1 MFLFYKKNIFA
12 DFFTKTSSH
21 FPQNALTNK
30 KFVKVDKRKVLHFL
44 QSIQLFH
51 THDHNLFQFPSQ

>member
-1 MFLFYKKNIFA
+1 MFLQIFSL
-12 DFFTKTSSH
+12 KIPSH
-21 FPQNALTNK
+21 FPQDVLTNK

-51 THDHNLFQFPSQ
+51 THDHNLFQLPSQ